1 VAGTRHAMKLHAGM
15 FLAALA
21 SACSKS
27 QPASVLLVT
36 LDTTRADA
44 LGCYGASPSVTPHL
58 DALAAEGITF
68 EWARTVT
75 PTTLPAHTSMLTGL
89 YPNRHTVRDNSL
101 SAVPAS
107 ATTVAE
113 LAQAAGV
120 ACGAFVSAKVLDRA
134 FGLDQGFAMY
144 TQPARENDIISSTG
158 FAARGAE
165 ETALDATR
173 WLASLEPEQPFLAWV
188 HFFDPHRPWTASPQ
202 WLERASG
209 NPYLAEVAA
218 TDAAVGSLI
227 DELRRL
233 GRLDHTTIVVVG
245 DHGEGLGEHGEDSH
259 AYFVYDST
267 LRVPLLV
274 RRRDGARAGE
284 RVSAMASV
292 VDVGPTICEAL
303 GIRTLPDVDGQSLYA
318 CAPDAAR
325 GVYFESFYGLLHYG
339 MAPLVGWVDARGK
352 YIHSS
357 TQEFYEPVRAP
368 REPRNLVEERSDIAA
383 AHREQ
388 IARTLARATLEQ
400 GTSVQAD
407 AALLR
412 NIESLGYAS
421 APSFSGPLPDP
432 LASSA
437 RPSPH
442 HRADELRACDQGQ
455 RLFERGR
462 FAEAEKLLGRV
473 AQENPDNTF
482 ALEFLAHAQ
491 LRLGKFAQA
500 RASFERA
507 LERGPERAAS
517 LRGLGFAL
525 HQLRE
530 ADQARARLT
539 RAAELDPSDLEALRM
554 LLHLAQEA
562 GDSAAEER
570 WRAALKSAAEL

>member
-1 VAGTRHAMKLHAGM
+1 MKLHQGLL
-15 FLAALA
+15 LAALA
-21 SACSKS
+21 GACSKS
-27 QPASVLLVT
+27 EPACVLLVT

-101 SAVPAS
+101 SAVPAA

-113 LAQAAGV
+113 LAQSAGV

-134 FGLDQGFAMY
+134 FGLDQGFSQY
-144 TQPARENDIISSTG
+144 TQPARENDVVTSTG
-158 FAARGAE
+158 FATRGAE
-165 ETALDATR
+165 ETALDAVR
-173 WLASLEPEQPFLAWV
+173 WLESLPSGQPFLAWV
-188 HFFDPHRPWTASPQ
+188 HFFDPHQPWTASKE
-202 WLERASG
+202 WLERAQG

-227 DELRRL
+227 DALRRL
-233 GRLDHTTIVVVG
+233 GRLEHTSILVVG

-274 RRRDGARAGE
+274 RRRDRARAGE
-284 RVSAMASV
+284 RVSAMTSV
-292 VDVGPTICEAL
+292 ADVGPTICEAL
-303 GIRTLPDVDGQSLYA
+303 GIRTLPDADGVSLYA
-318 CAPDAAR
+318 RAPDASR

-339 MAPLVGWVDARGK
+339 MAPLVGWVDPRGK

-357 TQEFYEPVRAP
+357 TPEFYEPVRAP
-368 REPRNLVEERSDIAA
+368 REPRNLVEERAAVVA
-383 AHREQ
+383 AHHEQ
-388 IARTLARATLEQ
+388 IARTLARPSLEQ
-400 GTSVQAD
+400 GNSVQGD

-412 NIESLGYAS
+412 NIESLGYSS
-421 APSFSGPLPDP
+421 APVFSGPLPDP
-432 LASSA
+432 LAPSA

-442 HRADELRACDQGQ
+442 RRADELRACDQGQ

-462 FAEAEKLLGRV
+462 FADAEKLLERV
-473 AQENPDNTF
+473 VSENPDNTF

-491 LRLGKFAQA
+491 MRLGKFAA
-500 RASFERA
+500 SRASFERA
-507 LERGPERAAS
+507 LERGPERAPT

-525 HQLRE
+525 QQLGE
-530 ADQARARLT
+530 TDQARARWT
-539 RAAELDPSDLEALRM
+539 RAAELDPSDLETLRM
-554 LLHLAQEA
+554 LLQLALEA
-562 GDSAAEER
+562 GDSTAEAR
-570 WRAALKSAAEL
+570 WRAALKTAAGS

>member
-1 VAGTRHAMKLHAGM
+1 MRSWHALLLALVAG
-15 FLAALA
+15 
-21 SACSKS
+21 ACAKS
-27 QPASVLLVT
+27 EPASVLLVT

-44 LGCYGASPSVTPHL
+44 LGCYGAKPSVTPHL
-58 DALAAEGITF
+58 DALAADGITF

-101 SAVPAS
+101 SAVPAA

-113 LAQAAGV
+113 LAQSAGV

-134 FGLDQGFAMY
+134 FGLDQGFAQY
-144 TQPARENDIISSTG
+144 TQPARENDVVTSTG
-158 FAARGAE
+158 FATRGAA

-173 WLASLEPEQPFLAWV
+173 WLESLAPDRPFLAWV
-188 HFFDPHRPWTASPQ
+188 HFFDPHQPWTAGEE
-202 WLERASG
+202 WLQRAQG
-209 NPYLAEVAA
+209 NPYLAEIAA
-218 TDAAVGSLI
+218 TDAAVGSLV
-227 DELRRL
+227 EALRKL
-233 GRLDHTTIVVVG
+233 GRLEHTTIVVVG

-267 LRVPLLV
+267 LRVPLVV
-274 RRRDGARAGE
+274 RRGDRARAGE

-292 VDVGPTICEAL
+292 ADVGPTICEAL
-303 GIRTLPDVDGQSLYA
+303 GIRALPDVDGQSLYSQA
-318 CAPDAAR
+318 PAPDR

-357 TQEFYEPVRAP
+357 SSEFYEPQRAP
-368 REPRNLVEERSDIAA
+368 REPRNLVDERGDVAS

-388 IARTLARATLEQ
+388 IARTLARPALEQ
-400 GTSVQAD
+400 GGSVQGD

-421 APSFSGPLPDP
+421 APSFTGPLPDP
-432 LASSA
+432 LAPSE

-442 HRADELRACDQGQ
+442 RRADELRACDQGQ

-462 FAEAEKLLGRV
+462 FADAERLLERV
-473 AQENPDNTF
+473 TGENPDNTF

-491 LRLGKFAQA
+491 LRLGKFAEA
-500 RASFERA
+500 RAQFERA
-507 LERGPERAAS
+507 LARGPERAPT
-517 LRGLGFAL
+517 LRALGFAL
-525 HQLRE
+525 QRLGETDLARE
-530 ADQARARLT
+530 RWT
-539 RAAELDPSDLEALRM
+539 RAAELDPSDLETLRSLLQLAL
-554 LLHLAQEA
+554 EA
-562 GDSAAEER
+562 GDSNAEAR
-570 WRAALKSAAEL
+570 WRAALKAAAGS

>member
-1 VAGTRHAMKLHAGM
+1 MKRA
-15 FLAALA
+15 LALLLVALA
-21 SACSKS
+21 SSCSKS
-27 QPASVLLVT
+27 EPASVLLVT

-44 LGCYGASPSVTPHL
+44 LGCYGAKPAVTPHL

-89 YPNRHTVRDNSL
+89 YPHRHTVRDNSL

-113 LAQAAGV
+113 LARAAGI

-134 FGLDQGFAMY
+134 FGLDQGFEHY
-144 TQPARENDIISSTG
+144 SQPARENDVLTSTG
-158 FAARGAE
+158 FALRDAAQTTLE
-165 ETALDATR
+165 ATR
-173 WLASLEPEQPFLAWV
+173 WLESLAAERPFFAWV
-188 HFFDPHRPWTASPQ
+188 HYFDPHQPWTASEE
-202 WLERASG
+202 WLARAEG

-218 TDAAVGSLI
+218 TDHAFGQLVES
-227 DELRRL
+227 LRRL
-233 GRLDHTTIVVVG
+233 GRLEHTTIVVVG

-274 RRRDGARAGE
+274 RRADRARAGE
-284 RVSAMASV
+284 RVQTMASV
-292 VDVGPTICEAL
+292 ADVGPTVCEAL
-303 GIRTLPDVDGQSLYA
+303 GIRALPDVDGQSLFA
-318 CAPDAAR
+318 RAPEPER

-357 TQEFYEPVRAP
+357 TPEFFEPQRAP
-368 REPRNLVEERSDIAA
+368 REPRNLVDERAA
-383 AHREQ
+383 FAMAHREQ
-388 IARTLARATLEQ
+388 IARALARPVLEQ
-400 GTSVQAD
+400 GTSVQGD

-421 APSFSGPLPDP
+421 VPAFSGALPDP
-432 LASSA
+432 LAPTE

-442 HRADELRACDQGQ
+442 RRADELRACDQGQ

-462 FAEAEKLLGRV
+462 FADAEKLFERV
-473 AQENPDNTF
+473 ASENPDNTF

-491 LRLGKFAQA
+491 MRLGKFAAA

-507 LERGPERAAS
+507 LERGPERAPT
-517 LRGLGFAL
+517 LRGLGVAL
-525 HQLRE
+525 ERLGEKAAARE
-530 ADQARARLT
+530 RWT
-539 RAAELDPSDLEALRM
+539 RAAELDPSDLETLRM
-554 LLHLAQEA
+554 LLQLAQES
-562 GDSAAEER
+562 GDSAAEAR
-570 WRAALKSAAEL
+570 WRAALKAASSP